1 CVCAG
6 LPGLRE
12 VLSLSSLLSCAPQ
25 KEMKRATLKGLL
37 IRAQRSGCRMDTQCW
52 HINLQCPTTQADHTH
67 THTHTHTQHTQP
79 HTHPP
84 THPHTHTHTNL
95 PKDHS
100 GMNNNDLILILTS
113 FYFIK
118 IKI

>member
-12 VLSLSSLLSCAPQ
+12 VFSLSSLLSCAPQ

-52 HINLQCPTTQADHTH
+52 HINLQCPTTHAHTTH
-67 THTHTHTQHTQP
+67 THTTQAHHTHTTQAH
-79 HTHPP
+79 HTHAH
-84 THPHTHTHTNL
+84 THARAHTHTRTHTRM
-95 PKDHS
+95 H
-100 GMNNNDLILILTS
+100 THT
-113 FYFIK
+113 
-118 IKI
+118 

>member
-52 HINLQCPTTQADHTH
+52 HINLQCPTTQAHHTH
-67 THTHTHTQHTQP
+67 THTTQAHHTHTT
-79 HTHPP
+79 HTHH
-84 THPHTHTHTNL
+84 THAHTHTRHKHITHTHTH
-95 PKDHS
+95 D
-100 GMNNNDLILILTS
+100 TS
-113 FYFIK
+113 TSHTKQSHKQIHT
-118 IKI
+118 I